1 MTPSPCLARVGSP
14 ASRRL
19 PLSRGWFSR
28 IRRASTVAA
37 LFAAVEGL
45 HPQTASAAGLTWPQG
60 QVLPS
65 FSAPAAVLDLMD
77 LTASEY
83 RYEAEGSLI
92 RHSTGRLDGNGWLA
106 QVSIDAPGQFM
117 AYGPYA
123 TNIPVGNN
131 TAYFDLT
138 IDNNTANSDVVVS
151 VDVRNNVTGAI
162 LASRD
167 ITRTD
172 FKRASSTE
180 RFELAFNNPVAGQ
193 GLEFRIL
200 WHGRAYI
207 KADAVG
213 AIAPVPDDEAALFTT
228 LKGIVNRTQPRIF
241 TYDGAVR
248 GQDGRYGWLNA
259 LNLRYTDVADRWS
272 LLTKYRNELAGIVIY
287 DTAQPDTVNLA
298 TTIAGLKNGVVA
310 SPALA
315 AKLTASPYNLPVLT
329 DLRGAFTSKLQVY
342 QHLYDYYWSQ
352 VTHQL
357 IVGLSPS
364 IKGFIRDYATAAKV
378 AVVWLDPKIAAED
391 AILRKFLSAMPY
403 GNGGIYMGWWPEEAA
418 GIERVSEYG
427 ISTVASDFA
436 SNLTVLG
443 GTPRT
448 VNPKP
453 IPNKLPLNNKIYVSL
468 ILSDGDNLQY
478 VEHLFKKIWDS
489 PNRGQV
495 PLGWTISPAMLD
507 AMPGVLNY
515 LYATS
520 TPNDNLIS
528 GPTGLGYTYPNYW
541 GNQSYLDRYI
551 SLTHDYMNR
560 SGLKIVTVW
569 NKIDGATN
577 TNVGNSFAAHAPSLL
592 GLTAQNAGGG
602 ITVYNNAMPSQ
613 GLNATYCPTE
623 SSMISEINR
632 HISGWNGTSPR
643 FVSIQ
648 ANPWEGNSYQSFIN
662 VVNNFKSNTNI
673 VFVRPDTYFQLMREA
688 YNLPVDPSTLVQI
701 QEAENTSY
709 ATSPFSHTVGRA
721 SDNGW
726 TANVSQD
733 NEGLMLYGPYVTTF
747 PAGPL
752 STTFKVKIDAV
763 TGANDHVVTLDVR
776 NATTSVVL
784 TSFDVYRSHFKAA
797 NTYQDFSLAYQ
808 NTAGH
813 SLEFRAHYK
822 DKAAINIDKVTTT
835 TRLGQY
841 EAEGAVV
848 GHHAGRVSGDG
859 WQVSP
864 STEGAGHMVYGPYD
878 GNVPVGTRKVTFRLK
893 TDNNSLGAQVLATLD
908 VRDDST
914 GTVLASTDLTA
925 QQFTA
930 ANQYQDFSLAFSQTA
945 PRRVL
950 EYRIYFHGRAGLTAD
965 KILVH

>member
-1 MTPSPCLARVGSP
+1 MTPSPFSWMRWAP
-14 ASRRL
+14 A
-19 PLSRGWFSR
+19 
-28 IRRASTVAA
+28 
-37 LFAAVEGL
+37 FAAVFAAAEL
-45 HPQTASAAGLTWPQG
+45 LSPLPASAAGLSWPQG

-65 FSAPAAVLDLMD
+65 FSAPAATMDLMD
-77 LTASEY
+77 LTDTES
-83 RYEAEGSLI
+83 RFEAEGSQL
-92 RHSTGRLDGNGWLA
+92 RHSTGRLDGNGWVA
-106 QVSIDAPGQFM
+106 QVSIDAANQFLI
-117 AYGPYA
+117 YGPY
-123 TNIPVGNN
+123 TTQLPVGGN
-131 TAYFDLT
+131 TAYFDLS
-138 IDNNTANSDVVVS
+138 IDNNTANSELVAT
-151 VDVRNNVTGAI
+151 VDVRNNVTGAV
-162 LASRD
+162 LATRD
-167 ITRTD
+167 LLRTS
-172 FKRASSTE
+172 FKRAATFE
-180 RFELAFNNPVAGQ
+180 RFELPFNNPVAGQ
-193 GLEFRIL
+193 GIEFRVF
-200 WHGRAYI
+200 WYGRAYI

-213 AIAPVPDDEAALFTT
+213 AIAPVPEDEAALFTT

-259 LNLRYTDVADRWS
+259 LGLRYTDIADRWS
-272 LLTKYRNELAGIVIY
+272 LVTKYRNELAGIVIY
-287 DTAQPDTVNLA
+287 DPAVPDTLNLA
-298 TTIAGLKNGVVA
+298 TTIAGLKKGVAA

-315 AKLTASPYNLPVLT
+315 ARLTAAPYNFPVLM

-342 QHLYDYYWSQ
+342 QHLYDTYWSQ

-364 IKGFIRDYATAAKV
+364 IKGFLRDYATALPV

-391 AILRKFLSAMPY
+391 AMLRKFLSAMPY

-427 ISTVASDFA
+427 ISTLASDFA
-436 SNLTVLG
+436 SNLTVFG

-448 VNPKP
+448 VNLKP
-453 IPNKLPLNNKIYVSL
+453 IPNKPPLGNKIYVSL

-478 VEHLFKKIWDS
+478 VEHLFKKLWDS
-489 PNRGQV
+489 SNRGQV

-515 LYATS
+515 LHATS

-541 GNQSYLDRYI
+541 GNAAYLDRYVA
-551 SLTHDYMNR
+551 LTNDYMNR
-560 SGLKIVTVW
+560 SGLTVLTVW

-602 ITVYNNAMPSQ
+602 ITVYNNVLPSQ

-623 SSMISEINR
+623 ASMVSEINR
-632 HISGWNGTSPR
+632 AISGWTSTSPR

-648 ANPWEGNSYQSFIN
+648 ANPWEGNNYQSFVN
-662 VVNNFKSNTNI
+662 VVNTFKSNTNI
-673 VFVRPDTYFQLMREA
+673 VFVRPDHYFQLMREH
-688 YNLPVDPSTLVQI
+688 YNLAADPSTLVKI

-709 ATSPFSHTVGRA
+709 ATSPFSHAVGRS

-733 NEGLMLYGPYVTTF
+733 NEGLMLYGPYVTAF
-747 PAGPL
+747 PGGPL
-752 STTFKVKIDAV
+752 TTTFKMKIDAV
-763 TGANDHVVTLDVR
+763 SGNNDHVVTLDVR
-776 NATTSVVL
+776 NATTGVVL
-784 TSFDVYRSHFKAA
+784 TSFDVYRNQFKAA
-797 NTYQDFSLAYQ
+797 GVYQDFSLAYL

-813 SLEFRAHYK
+813 SLEFRALYK

-841 EAEGAVV
+841 ESEGAMQ

-859 WQVSP
+859 WQASP
-864 STEGAGHMVYGPYD
+864 SLEGPGHMIYGPYD
-878 GNVPVGTRKVTFRLK
+878 GNVPVGTRRVTFRLK

-908 VRDDST
+908 VRDDTS
-914 GTVLASTDLTA
+914 GAVLASMDLTA

-930 ANQYQDFSLAFSQTA
+930 ANQYQDFTLTFPQTT

-950 EYRIYFHGRAGLTAD
+950 EYRIYFHARAALTAD
-965 KILVH
+965 KILIH